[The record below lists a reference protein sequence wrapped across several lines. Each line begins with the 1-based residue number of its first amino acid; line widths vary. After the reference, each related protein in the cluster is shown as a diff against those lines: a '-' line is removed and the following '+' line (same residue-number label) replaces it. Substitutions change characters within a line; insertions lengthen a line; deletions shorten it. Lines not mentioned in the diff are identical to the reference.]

1 MFVKSFIVAI
11 NSSLETMYE
20 QLADAGL
27 DYMVERFEDDNYLVI
42 TFETLSARE
51 IQEAI
56 HIMKWYV

>member
-1 MFVKSFIVAI
+1 MFVKSFIVEI
-11 NSSLETMYE
+11 NSSLEHMYE

-27 DYMVERFEDDNYLVI
+27 DYMTERFEDDYLII
-42 TFETLSARE
+42 TFEVLSCRE